1 MRRTWPLAQFSCFGG
16 AVLPLD
22 SLPELY
28 YFHIFWNI
36 WIGSSSNTNLS
47 YRTDLVTTMP
57 FQYKR
62 KKESH
67 GTTSADVMAQAVK
80 KVLNGAKIREMAK
93 TFNIPRGTLQ
103 RYIKKARKEGPTRPL
118 QVCTQLPTSNGFYWK
133 ARKRAGRLYWNSL
146 SYASWADHRRNKTI
160 CLCLLGIQKRV

>member
-1 MRRTWPLAQFSCFGG
+1 
-16 AVLPLD
+16 
-22 SLPELY
+22 
-28 YFHIFWNI
+28 
-36 WIGSSSNTNLS
+36 
-47 YRTDLVTTMP
+47 MP

-103 RYIKKARKEGPTRPL
+103 RYIKKARKEGPDHCKFAHNYQHPMVFTEKQEKELADYIETASRMHHGLTTAATR
-118 QVCTQLPTSNGFYWK
+118 QFAYVCWVSKKEFNL
-133 ARKRAGRLYWNSL
+133 
-146 SYASWADHRRNKTI
+146 DI
-160 CLCLLGIQKRV
+160 LCI